1 MKKSKKVRGKKFLV
15 VGMLLLAVALLAGG
29 GFFIWKKVQARPE
42 QIVYQTMSE
51 ATFPVLWVEKDG
63 MQLNEMHGYRDEMKQ
78 EYVRD
83 VITPVSADRQLT
95 VQIKDYG
102 TEISA
107 VQMSVRSLD
116 GTRLIDEQKLAIEQ
130 GANGPEVRMELSA
143 LLETSTEYGLELKLT
158 LPSGTVSY
166 YTRIF
171 VEEAEHVESLLQFA
185 KTFSDATLDASVAES
200 AIVPY
205 LQPSDGQT
213 DSSFA
218 YANLKSRYRT
228 IIWDGMGMQR
238 EEEPWFQITEI
249 TPTQIAVTLRYTLQ
263 NTDSDGVRQQY
274 TVKEF
279 FCVRER
285 EGKHYLLDYERKA
298 EQVFRGD
305 QTCVRDGSIWMGIQ
319 ERDATELTADEN
331 NSFIVFSYQ
340 NALWSYNKKQN
351 ELACLFDYGEETADL
366 RNDYDQHDVHI
377 VRLDENGNVDFMVDG
392 YLNRGDHEGCVGICF
407 YRYDRESNSV
417 QELYYIPSDV
427 SYQVLKEQLGSLSYV
442 SGDDLCYV
450 LYGNRIYSIDLAGS
464 EYQEIVTDVQPDSY
478 YMNAA
483 GNRLVWQAAGE
494 TNRIRVMNMD
504 TGKVSEITAADGE
517 YLKPVG
523 FLQKD
528 LVFGRGRTAD
538 IIKEA
543 GVDKSWPLYE
553 VDIVDGDTLEAQE
566 TYAYPNVYVTE
577 VSLNS
582 SRIEMKRIQK
592 DDAGTITELADDMLI
607 LNEAQTGN
615 GITVK
620 RSDKAVERSCYYIPL
635 DNKDA
640 GSMRFS
646 TLIPSMQAADRSM
659 VVTLQPLSQKDDA
672 RYFVYA
678 GGELVRITDSLQ
690 IAIDSAYE
698 KLGTVLTGHQVCCWN
713 RDSRAL
719 SANVS
724 LPAGDWTSQTGNSLA
739 TGIAIVTSGSGINEQ
754 EILGRLNAGFQ
765 PEEIVVDLAGGVAEN
780 LYGCTLSQVL
790 YYLNQNQLVLAV
802 TGSDSGYLL
811 TGYTTTVIRVY
822 DPATAQTEEWSME
835 EAENY
840 FTEQGNQFLSVR
852 K

>member
-1 MKKSKKVRGKKFLV
+1 MKKSRNVRGRKFLLI
-15 VGMLLLAVALLAGG
+15 GIILLAVVLLAVS
-29 GFFIWKKVQARPE
+29 GFFIWKKLQNRPE
-42 QIVYQTMSE
+42 QIVYQTMPE

-63 MQLNEMHGYRDEMKQ
+63 MQLNEMHGYRDKMEQ

-107 VQMSVRSLD
+107 AEMSLRSLD
-116 GTRLIDEQKLAIEQ
+116 ESRLIDEQTLTIEQ
-130 GANGPEVRMELSA
+130 GENGSEVRMELSA
-143 LLETSTEYGLELKLT
+143 LLETSTEYGLEIKLT
-158 LPSGTVSY
+158 LPSGPAYY
-166 YTRIF
+166 YTRVF
-171 VEEAEHVESLLQFA
+171 VEEADHVESLLQFA

-200 AIVPY
+200 VIVPY

-213 DSSFA
+213 DGSFA

-238 EEEPWFQITEI
+238 AEEPWFQITEI
-249 TPTQIAVTLRYTLQ
+249 TPTQVAVTLRYTLN

-285 EGKHYLLDYERKA
+285 EGKQYLLDYERNA

-319 ERDATELTADEN
+319 DRDATEVMADEKSN
-331 NSFIVFSYQ
+331 FIVFSYQ
-340 NALWSYNKKQN
+340 NALWSYNKEKN
-351 ELACLFDYGEETADL
+351 ELACLFDYGEDSADL

-377 VRLDENGNVDFMVDG
+377 VRLDEAGNVDFMVDG

-442 SGDDLCYV
+442 SEDDLCYL
-450 LYGNRIYSIDLAGS
+450 LYGNSIYSIDLAGS
-464 EYQEIVTDVQPDSY
+464 EYLEIVTDVQPDSY

-483 GNRLVWQAAGE
+483 GSRLVWQADGE
-494 TNRIRVMNMD
+494 TNRIRILNMD
-504 TGKVSEITAADGE
+504 TGKVSEITAEDGE
-517 YLKPVG
+517 YLKPIG
-523 FLQKD
+523 FLQND
-528 LVFGRGRTAD
+528 LVFGRGRTSD

-543 GVDKSWPLYE
+543 GVEKSWPLYE
-553 VDIVDGDTLEAQE
+553 VEIVDGDTLESQE
-566 TYAYPNVYVTE
+566 TYAYPDVYVTE

-592 DDAGTITELADDMLI
+592 SADGTITDLADDMLI
-607 LNEAQTGN
+607 LNEAQTGT

-620 RSDKAVERSCYYIPL
+620 RSDKAVERSCYYIAL
-635 DNKDA
+635 DSKDTA
-640 GSMRFS
+640 SMRFS
-646 TLIPSMQAADRSM
+646 TLIPSMQAADHSV
-659 VVTLQPLSQKDDA
+659 VVTLQPLSRKDDT

-678 GGELVRITDSLQ
+678 GGELAKITNSLQ
-690 IAIDSAYE
+690 TAIDSAYD

-719 SANVS
+719 SANVA

-739 TGIAIVTSGSGINEQ
+739 TGIAIVTSGSGISEQ

-765 PEEIVVDLAGGVAEN
+765 PEQIVVDLAGGVAEN